1 MASLFL
7 VKVIA
12 FLFKVIA
19 FRFKVIALSLGGYP
33 SIIGGRAVCV
43 YIYIFFLQVT
53 GNG

>member
-1 MASLFL
+1 MAALFL
-7 VKVIA
+7 FKVIA

-19 FRFKVIALSLGGYP
+19 LSLLGYP

-43 YIYIFFLQVT
+43 YIYIFFFA